1 MYRIRRA
8 AQRAVARGDSLDAF
22 AVGRVED
29 HVAVADLDELRHM
42 NNGTYLSLLD
52 HARLDLLER
61 TGIWPKLRAANVY
74 PVVSAQT
81 ISYRKS
87 LNRGQRFAIESRVL
101 GFDERSVV
109 LEQRFVVGDEVYAR
123 AFVAGRFLRDAGGV
137 VPLDELGAIVGV
149 DPAAHPV
156 PEWMHDW
163 LANITLPSTKAPAP
177 NDWA

>member
-1 MYRIRRA
+1 MYRLNRA
-8 AQRAVARGDSLDAF
+8 ARRAVAKGQTLDVF

-29 HVAVADLDELRHM
+29 HVAIADLDELRHM

-109 LEQRFVVGDEVYAR
+109 VEQRFVVGEEICAR
-123 AFVAGRFLRDAGGV
+123 AFIVGRFLRDTGGV
-137 VPLDELGAIVGV
+137 VPLEELGGIVGV

-156 PEWMHDW
+156 PPWIHDW
-163 LANITLPSTKAPAP
+163 LLNVTLPSTKAPAP
-177 NDWA
+177 NDWS